1 MLEKDLVEECKQ
13 VADAMGAFLA
23 LIGQRKAKGS
33 GTTRGVP
40 DMLLMCAGEVR
51 LIELK
56 RPATP
61 ENPKGFLSLAQT
73 CFIARA
79 AEMGVTVHV
88 VDNLPGFVSVLNS
101 CRASHGVQR
110 LATR

>member
-1 MLEKDLVEECKQ
+1 MLEKDLVQECRQ
-13 VADAMGAFLA
+13 VAEAMGAFLA

-61 ENPKGFLSLAQT
+61 DNPKGFLSLGQLA
-73 CFIARA
+73 FLARA
-79 AEMGVTVHV
+79 AEQGVEVHV
-88 VDNLPGFVSVLNS
+88 VDNVDDFVRLVNS
-101 CRASHGVQR
+101 CRRGVGVTAR
-110 LATR
+110 K